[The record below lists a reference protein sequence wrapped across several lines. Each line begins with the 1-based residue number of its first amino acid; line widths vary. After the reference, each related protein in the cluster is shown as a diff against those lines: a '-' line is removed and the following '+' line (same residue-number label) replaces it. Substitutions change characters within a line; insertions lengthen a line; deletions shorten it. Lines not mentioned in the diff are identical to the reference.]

1 MRFVLTPI
9 GSSGD
14 VHPFVGIGRALRAR
28 GHDVVVVTGG
38 PFEDVVCRAGLG
50 FLGMFS
56 TEEYE
61 AATNHPDLWH
71 ARRGLRIVMQLVA
84 SRLEFA
90 YARLKEVYEP
100 GRTVLV
106 GHSLSFVTRL
116 LEEKERVPAATLH
129 LAPSVFCS
137 DFEQPAYAP
146 GRTATG
152 APRWVKRAI
161 WWAVDRLLIDPSIS
175 GPLNRFRNE
184 LGLPPVRRPFR
195 HWIHSP
201 QRVIGLFPE
210 WFAPPQQDWPASL
223 RLTGFPQYDESDQ
236 QGLSPKLQEFLDEG
250 SAPIVFTPGSA
261 NQQAAAFFKAA
272 VDASSRLK
280 RRAVLDDLL
289 FRVSADPA
297 LKQSDRGDPGSAG
310 MEHFWR
316 VLVSD
321 AADGEHGNPDG
332 RGNVAQGADADRRL
346 SWCFENRAEDHK
358 VGAAA
363 LGAYG
368 FFRRVRRASQHAHER
383 TNTFDWQAIGR
394 QVYAIDLCGDRDV
407 KPVIH
412 KNLRCSPCSRVA
424 YPADQLVEIPGIE
437 VFFADLNQVDAVAD
451 RGTDEGKNVPLPP
464 VGDVAADHSAVRPE
478 ALSDRTRCRS
488 SEMPMRMSMPPRA
501 VTPPRKTLCRMTGRN
516 AGT

>member
-38 PFEDVVCRAGLG
+38 PFEDVVRRAGLG

-90 YARLKEVYEP
+90 YARLKDVYEP

-116 LEEKERVPAATLH
+116 LEEKEHVPAATLH
-129 LAPSVFCS
+129 LAPSVFRS

-161 WWAVDRLLIDPSIS
+161 WWAVDRLLIDPNIS

-184 LGLPPVRRPFR
+184 LGLPPVRRPFQ

-250 SAPIVFTPGSA
+250 PAPIVFTPGSA

-280 RRAVLDDLL
+280 RRAVLLTRYDAHLPPLPTFVRHEAYAPLSRLL
-289 FRVSADPA
+289 P
-297 LKQSDRGDPGSAG
+297 Q
-310 MEHFWR
+310 
-316 VLVSD
+316 
-321 AADGEHGNPDG
+321 
-332 RGNVAQGADADRRL
+332 
-346 SWCFENRAEDHK
+346 C
-358 VGAAA
+358 AA
-363 LGAYG
+363 LVHHAGIGTLAQALAAGIPQLTMPMG
-368 FFRRVRRASQHAHER
+368 FDQPDNTTRLHRLGVATWVQPSQFTGE
-383 TNTFDWQAIGR
+383 
-394 QVYAIDLCGDRDV
+394 
-407 KPVIH
+407 
-412 KNLRCSPCSRVA
+412 RVA
-424 YPADQLVEIPGIE
+424 AKLDSLLTDPK
-437 VFFADLNQVDAVAD
+437 VA
-451 RGTDEGKNVPLPP
+451 
-464 VGDVAADHSAVRPE
+464 SACKRWSHE
-478 ALSDRTRCRS
+478 LKASSALDRTC
-488 SEMPMRMSMPPRA
+488 E
-501 VTPPRKTLCRMTGRN
+501 LLEELG
-516 AGT
+516 